1 MKNPLTYWKYFIVA
15 GTVNALV
22 FVGYRLNQ
30 HYKKLNELNEK
41 DENLIVNI
49 KGKKDNDEKGKE

>member
-1 MKNPLTYWKYFIVA
+1 MKNPLTYWKYFVVA
-15 GTVNALV
+15 GTVNALI

-30 HYKKLNELNEK
+30 KYKKMNKLNEQDNNVVVK
-41 DENLIVNI
+41 T